1 MTAKQ
6 ELRAVLR
13 ARRKQLAQQQ
23 AEASKQV
30 ALQAQALPNAPVV
43 ALYQAMGSE
52 MPTDLLAQALIEQGR
67 TLCLPV
73 VIARDA
79 PMVFRQWSPGDA
91 LEEDEAG
98 CPAPLPLAAT
108 VQPDLILCPL
118 LAFDA
123 MGQRLGQGGGYYDRT
138 FAALPSVIRIGLAY
152 AGQEVG
158 QLETEPHDIGLH
170 GVLTENGYR
179 ALHETGILR

>member
-6 ELRAVLR
+6 ELRASLR
-13 ARRKQLAQQQ
+13 ARRKQLALDHP
-23 AEASKQV
+23 EA
-30 ALQAQALPNAPVV
+30 AQDLARYASALPSGQVV
-43 ALYQAMGSE
+43 ALYQAIGSE
-52 MPTDLLAQALIEQGR
+52 MKTAPLAQALIEQGR

-73 VIARDA
+73 VNERDA
-79 PMVFRQWSPGDA
+79 PVIFRLWSPGDP

-108 VQPDLILCPL
+108 IQPDLILCPL

-138 FAALPSVIRIGLAY
+138 FAALPEVIRIGLAY

-158 QLETEPHDIGLH
+158 QLETEPHDIGLD
-170 GVLTENGYR
+170 GVLTETGYR